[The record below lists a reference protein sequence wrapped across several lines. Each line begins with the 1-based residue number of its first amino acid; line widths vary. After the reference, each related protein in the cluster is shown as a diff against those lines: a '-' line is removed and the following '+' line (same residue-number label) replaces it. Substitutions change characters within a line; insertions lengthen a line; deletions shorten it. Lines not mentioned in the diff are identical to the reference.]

1 MFLVEYPAAAEVKGI
16 LTELERAGVPRD
28 RGTEIGVGNGTET
41 GLAFGPGGRAD
52 GGWCVWVTVPTPV
65 LPMPAARAKRAMVR
79 MVVGAIARSVVESRP
94 PWVEQGEVALTVEMP
109 GPRLAFLFG
118 PDEVDDQSA
127 WDAMF
132 MLVGDCE
139 TGSTFAWDAGRYR
152 WFTL

>member
-16 LTELERAGVPRD
+16 LAELERAGVPR
-28 RGTEIGVGNGTET
+28 RTGTEIGVENRTET
-41 GLAFGPGGRAD
+41 GLAVGPGGRAD

-65 LPMPAARAKRAMVR
+65 LPIPAAHVKRAIVR
-79 MVVGAIARSVVESRP
+79 AVVGAIARSVADSRP

-109 GPRLAFLFG
+109 GPRLAFLYG
-118 PDEVDDQSA
+118 ADEVDDQYA

-132 MLVGDCE
+132 MLAGDCE
-139 TGSTFAWDAGRYR
+139 TGSTFAWDAGRRR